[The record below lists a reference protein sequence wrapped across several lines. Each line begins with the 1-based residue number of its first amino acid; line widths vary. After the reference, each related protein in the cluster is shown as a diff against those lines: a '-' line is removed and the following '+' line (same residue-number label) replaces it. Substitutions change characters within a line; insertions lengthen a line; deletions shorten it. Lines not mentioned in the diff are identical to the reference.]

1 MLPGDD
7 GDVGFPPKKNPFQDL
22 VMANHDQIV
31 NCRMFPWQIYR
42 INAQNHQTPRRPGDA
57 SIAAPFTTKDWMG
70 CYGQDLRTSG
80 CIGCMVPADRTR
92 KRTFQ
97 DHSSL
102 NTKKDKKGVLFPKID
117 DVTATPSLKPLVV
130 VAASV
135 LRYHKITLCLHL
147 AIFRL
152 FRQAP
157 SVKNC
162 VDLIR
167 QGRCTLLS
175 VHLSVLDTGQTLMV
189 FDGFCE
195 AV

>member
-1 MLPGDD
+1 
-7 GDVGFPPKKNPFQDL
+7 
-22 VMANHDQIV
+22 MANHDQIV

-57 SIAAPFTTKDWMG
+57 SIAAPFTTKAWMG
-70 CYGQDLRTSG
+70 CYGQDLRTS
-80 CIGCMVPADRTR
+80 GCMVPADRTR

-135 LRYHKITLCLHL
+135 LRYHKITLCLSPGHFSTVSTGTFCEEL
-147 AIFRL
+147 RGLDSTRSMHAL
-152 FRQAP
+152 VGAP
-157 SVKNC
+157 
-162 VDLIR
+162 
-167 QGRCTLLS
+167 LS
-175 VHLSVLDTGQTLMV
+175 AGHWTDS
-189 FDGFCE
+189 DGF
-195 AV
+195 